1 MRLNGGMR
9 LPSSARMAPV
19 ALIAVAL
26 LMASCGRSGYQY
38 VENADDTVF
47 IKIPEDWDIVS
58 EGTVNWTLTPPSDD
72 EIQPIIGEFVLPWRA
87 EFAAAPNDRRGSSDY
102 VQGFVEVQPV
112 DRRLQAGLSFA
123 LFFPELSAVDG
134 VEVLRHELVTVGD
147 ASGHRVASKGIS
159 ADGEEIMGDR
169 LVMTNSL
176 NSVVYTVWIGCA
188 VGCYNTNATLIEEVM
203 STFTVEG

>member
-1 MRLNGGMR
+1 MR
-9 LPSSARMAPV
+9 LPSSARLAPV
-19 ALIAVAL
+19 ALISVAL

-47 IKIPEDWDIVS
+47 IKIPEDWNVVS
-58 EGTVNWTLTPPSDD
+58 EGTVNWTLTPTRDE

-102 VQGFVEVQPV
+102 VEGFVEVQPV
-112 DRRLQAGLSFA
+112 DRRLQADLSFA
-123 LFFPELSAVDG
+123 RFFPELSAGDG

-147 ASGHRVASKGIS
+147 ASGHRVASRRIS

-176 NSVVYTVWIGCA
+176 NSVVYIVWLGCA
-188 VGCYNTNATLIEEVM
+188 VGCYSTNANSIEEIM
-203 STFTVEG
+203 STFTVED

>member
-1 MRLNGGMR
+1 MR
-9 LPSSARMAPV
+9 LPSRVRMAPV

-38 VENADDTVF
+38 VDNADETVF
-47 IKIPEDWDIVS
+47 IKIPEDWSVVS
-58 EGTVNWTLTPPSDD
+58 EGAVNWTITPPSDD

-87 EFAAAPNDRRGSSDY
+87 EFAAAPNDRRSSDY

-112 DRRLQAGLSFA
+112 DRRLQADLSFA
-123 LFFPELSAVDG
+123 LFFPELSAVDE

-147 ASGHRVASKGIS
+147 ASGHRVASKSIS
-159 ADGEEIMGDR
+159 ADGEVIMGDR

-188 VGCYNTNATLIEEVM
+188 VGCYNANATSIEEVM

>member
-1 MRLNGGMR
+1 MR
-9 LPSSARMAPV
+9 LPSRVRMAPV

-38 VENADDTVF
+38 VDNADETVF
-47 IKIPEDWDIVS
+47 IKIPEDWSVVS
-58 EGTVNWTLTPPSDD
+58 EGAVNWTITPPSDD

-87 EFAAAPNDRRGSSDY
+87 EFAAAPNDRRSSDY

-112 DRRLQAGLSFA
+112 DRRLQADLSFA
-123 LFFPELSAVDG
+123 LFFPELSAVDE

-147 ASGHRVASKGIS
+147 ASGHRVASKSIS
-159 ADGEEIMGDR
+159 ADGEVIMGDR

-176 NSVVYTVWIGCA
+176 NSVVYTVWIGCD
-188 VGCYNTNATLIEEVM
+188 VGCYNANATSIEEVM

>member
-1 MRLNGGMR
+1 MRLNRGMR
-9 LPSSARMAPV
+9 LPSRVRMAPV

-38 VENADDTVF
+38 VDNADETVF
-47 IKIPEDWDIVS
+47 IKIPEDWSVVS
-58 EGTVNWTLTPPSDD
+58 EGAVNWTITPPSDD

-87 EFAAAPNDRRGSSDY
+87 EFAAAPDDRRSSDY

-112 DRRLQAGLSFA
+112 DRRLQADLSFA
-123 LFFPELSAVDG
+123 LFFPELSAVDE

-147 ASGHRVASKGIS
+147 ASGHRVASKSIS

-188 VGCYNTNATLIEEVM
+188 VGCYNTNAISIEEVM